1 MPVLN
6 VGLMGDGTKVRIP
19 GTPYRNNTDEIALP
33 SGTTRKVAESPFGR
47 TKGHRISIVT
57 IETLLRLHDG
67 ALAGVGRTADGTWVM
82 ELEQSGVRVALAFS
96 PTARRVWHSKT
107 GDCKAHAGQFCSHV
121 TVFAPI
127 LSALAASDWTK
138 IPGLPEHLTDCYGRV
153 HWASFVNDGDENF
166 EGACADVYT
175 WANTYLKGCEVSDY
189 PSSGYELTEDLTAEA
204 VNRLALTATHHWT
217 NTVRGGAEY
226 DADPTPASPVSTPI
240 ITTGIPP
247 RPTTWERRDDL
258 DPEEQFWVES
268 HNPGEYVPTGNELEI
283 IMGHIAL
290 MRALGRPINILLKG
304 APGTAKT
311 TLAHY
316 LGYLLNTPV
325 LSVSCHY
332 DVTGDQLLG
341 INSADGWQDGAAP
354 AAMRRGFILNLE
366 EVNTARPG
374 ALVQL
379 NSVLADTRFIEL
391 PDCPDPALRYVKAD
405 PRFIVIATM
414 NEGAEFL
421 AAKPMDP
428 ALRSRWSLVLTIE
441 ELHGEQLKAFLK
453 RRTLFTDDGIL
464 DRIIA
469 VYDQLK
475 DAALQGVT
483 SYSPTL
489 RLLMDWA
496 AHCHYWDPYEAAQ
509 HTVISRLSTTPEE
522 VEDVENI
529 LQTQFTPS
537 TARLKG
543 AV

>member
-1 MPVLN
+1 MAVLQMA
-6 VGLMGDGTKVRIP
+6 LMGDGSKVRIT
-19 GTPYRNNTDEIALP
+19 GSPYQNNTETISLP
-33 SGTTRKVAESPFGR
+33 SGSTRKVAKSPFG
-47 TKGHRISIVT
+47 TTGEHRISVVMVRA
-57 IETLLRLHDG
+57 LQFLHDG

-82 ELEQSGVRVALAFS
+82 EMDDAGTRIAMAFS
-96 PTARRVWHSKT
+96 ATARKVWHTKSGSCGIHT
-107 GDCKAHAGQFCSHV
+107 GRFCSHI
-121 TVFAPI
+121 TLLAPV
-127 LSALAASDWTK
+127 LSALAPEEWDKKS
-138 IPGLPEHLTDCYGRV
+138 GLAEHLTESYGRV
-153 HWASFVNDGDENF
+153 HWATFVTDGDEHF
-166 EGACADVYT
+166 EMAAQDTLV
-175 WANTYLKGCEVSDY
+175 WSSTYLKGCEILEY
-189 PSSGYELTEDLTAEA
+189 PSSGFDLADDLTDEA
-204 VNRLALTATHHWT
+204 LSRLALTATHHWT

-226 DADPTPASPVSTPI
+226 DANPTPASPVTTPI
-240 ITTGIPP
+240 VTSGIPP
-247 RPTTWERRDDL
+247 RPTTWERRTDL

-290 MRALGRPINILLKG
+290 MRALGRPVNILLKG
-304 APGTAKT
+304 APSTAKS
-311 TLAHY
+311 TLVEYIGQMMNVPA
-316 LGYLLNTPV
+316 

-341 INSADGWQDGAAP
+341 INSADGWVDGAAP

-374 ALVQL
+374 TLVQL

-405 PRFIVIATM
+405 PRFIVFATM
-414 NEGAEFL
+414 NEGDEFL

-441 ELHGEQLKAFLK
+441 ELHGDKLKAFLK
-453 RRTLFTDDGIL
+453 RRTLFTDDAVL
-464 DRIIA
+464 DRMIA

-475 DAALQGVT
+475 EAALQGVT
-483 SYSPTL
+483 SYAPTL

-496 AHCHYWDPYEAAQ
+496 AHCHYWDPYEAAE
-509 HTVISRLSTTPEE
+509 HTVVSRLSTNDTEA
-522 VEDVENI
+522 EDVINV